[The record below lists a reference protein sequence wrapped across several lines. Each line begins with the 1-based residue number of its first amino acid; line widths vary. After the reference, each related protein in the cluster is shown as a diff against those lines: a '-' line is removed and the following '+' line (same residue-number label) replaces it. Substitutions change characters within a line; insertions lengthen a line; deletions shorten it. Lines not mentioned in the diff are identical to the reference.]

1 MARWAHWTNAMDERL
16 RREYPKRGARAC
28 AELMGLTVGQVGS
41 RAQALGVKSHTRA
54 PNWTPDEDDVLRL
67 HYPTGGIGGCL
78 PLLAGRKRKAIEY
91 RALRLGLGR
100 RTNVGGGWTP
110 RPVYDHCALARAL
123 GMSVAPPL
131 PRDAVLIHGE
141 AQ

>member
-16 RREYPKRGARAC
+16 RREYLKRGARAC

-67 HYPTGGIGGCL
+67 RYPTEGIEGCL
-78 PLLAGRKRKAIEY
+78 PLLGRKRKAIEY

-100 RTNVGGGWTP
+100 RTNVGGRSP
-110 RPVYDHCALARAL
+110 RPVYDHRALARAL